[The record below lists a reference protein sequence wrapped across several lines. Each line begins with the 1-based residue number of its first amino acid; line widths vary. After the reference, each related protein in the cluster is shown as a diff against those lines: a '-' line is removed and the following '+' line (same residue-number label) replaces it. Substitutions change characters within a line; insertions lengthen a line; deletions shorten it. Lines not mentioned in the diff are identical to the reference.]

1 MRYFSKSG
9 SSTAKKTKKNRRR
22 NGAVKPAHIA
32 QKPSCDCRINYKLGS
47 KCITHTRHQSGN

>member
-22 NGAVKPAHIA
+22 NGAVKLKLILHKSRHATAELITSSA
-32 QKPSCDCRINYKLGS
+32 QNA
-47 KCITHTRHQSGN
+47 